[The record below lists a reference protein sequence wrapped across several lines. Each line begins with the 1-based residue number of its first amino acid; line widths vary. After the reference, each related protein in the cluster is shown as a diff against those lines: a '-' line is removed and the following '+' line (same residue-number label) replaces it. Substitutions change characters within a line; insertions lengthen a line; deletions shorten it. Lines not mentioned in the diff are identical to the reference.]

1 MSRQTALCNFFQDYE
16 RWPESAYYGKGGRDH
31 VYLGALLNESDSP
44 LAGGAMPA
52 DYPRSIVLLRGSPAS
67 ELVGEG

>member
-1 MSRQTALCNFFQDYE
+1 MASGVGITGT
-16 RWPESAYYGKGGRDH
+16 W
-31 VYLGALLNESDSP
+31 LGALLNEPDSP
-44 LAGGAMPA
+44 LVGGAMTA